1 MSPTANPYA
10 SSPLWTSL
18 YHAFQGDK
26 GPARVGAQSLQ
37 SCLTLCDPVHCSLPG
52 SSVYGIFQARMVE
65 WVASTKA
72 CNHFLFCTSQYS
84 LRVLPFFCSYSLPS
98 ILFSADI
105 ILCLRGNLYNDKFN
119 SIDFSNCS
127 RSFSIWKIFH
137 GSEVEL
143 NIPIYWNHECWISLI
158 LYNLPPQYLSPNYFI
173 SLTNWQPTGPFV
185 FSEPFINIEKFSI
198 LWI

>member
-1 MSPTANPYA
+1 MHPHPFEHHYIMPFKVTKALHVWVLGRCS
-10 SSPLWTSL
+10 
-18 YHAFQGDK
+18 
-26 GPARVGAQSLQ
+26 RVWLF
-37 SCLTLCDPVHCSLPG
+37 CDPVHCSPPG
-52 SSVYGIFQARMVE
+52 SSVYGIFQARMLE

-72 CNHFLFCTSQYS
+72 CNHFLFCTFQYS
-84 LRVLPFFCSYSLPS
+84 SRVLPFFCSYSLPP

-158 LYNLPPQYLSPNYFI
+158 LYNLPPLVSLS
-173 SLTNWQPTGPFV
+173 
-185 FSEPFINIEKFSI
+185 
-198 LWI
+198 